1 MRTLFLTSLIVGAVA
16 LVGSDARAQQPTPPP
31 PPPAYGAPISLEQAK
46 AAVAAAEAEAKSNGW
61 NMVFAVVGPTGNL
74 IYLQKADLAP
84 NASIDIAQDKA
95 RTSALFRAPSKV
107 FMDRLAAG
115 ETYVMTL
122 RGATPVAGGMP
133 IVVGG
138 RLIGA
143 IGVSGATALQDH
155 QVAAATAAA
164 VK

>member
-1 MRTLFLTSLIVGAVA
+1 MKKLILASMVVCAA
-16 LVGSDARAQQPTPPP
+16 LIGNDARAQAPT
-31 PPPAYGAPISLEQAK
+31 PPAYGAPITLAQAK
-46 AAVAAAEAEAKSNGW
+46 AAVAAAEAEAKKGGF

-84 NASIDIAQDKA
+84 NASIEIAQDKA

-107 FMDRLAAG
+107 FMDRLQKG
-115 ETYVMTL
+115 EAYIMAL

-143 IGVSGATALQDH
+143 IGVSGATAAQDH
-155 QVAAATAAA
+155 DVAVAAAAA